1 MNSAILT
8 TDSNKDLQLLMQLA
22 KKLNIRAK
30 LLSKEQQEELGLYR
44 AIKEGRTQEFVDT
57 DKFLQKLKKW

>member
-8 TDSNKDLQLLMQLA
+8 TDSNKDLQLLLELA
-22 KKLNIRAK
+22 KKLNIRIK

-44 AIKEGRTQEFVDT
+44 AIKEGRTKEFVDT
-57 DKFLQKLKKW
+57 DKFLKKLKK

>member
-8 TDSNKDLQLLMQLA
+8 TDSNKDMQLLLDLA
-22 KKLNIRAK
+22 KKLNIK
-30 LLSKEQQEELGLYR
+30 TKVLSKEQQEEFGLLR

-57 DKFLQKLKKW
+57 DKFLKSLNNE

>member
-44 AIKEGRTQEFVDT
+44 AIKEGRTKEFVDT
-57 DKFLQKLKKW
+57 DKFLKRLKKW